1 MANLKEYIMENQ
13 EKDFLRQ
20 VSEARTIETVKLKE
34 WENKAKQF
42 IPVYA
47 SEYLFYRK
55 TGIVAQ
61 MLQVDPE
68 RGFIYDPTILK
79 QGVDILLKIAEGQ
92 QSRGADENRLATMFT
107 NFADAETRIGYFI
120 SIIDQLDIYPSIG
133 QSVIKDLKKV
143 AENTQD
149 EEVLEVISNRIKNI
163 ESRAKMQRKAL
174 EERFGRQPQ

>member
-1 MANLKEYIMENQ
+1 MANLKEYVMENQ
-13 EKDFLRQ
+13 EREFLKQ

-34 WENKAKQF
+34 WENKARQL

-47 SEYLFYRK
+47 AEYLFYRK

-68 RGFIYDPTILK
+68 RGFIYDPTTLK

-92 QSRGADENRLATMFT
+92 QNRGADEGRLATMYT

-149 EEVLEVISNRIKNI
+149 EDVLEVISNRIKNI
-163 ESRAKMQRKAL
+163 ESREKMQRRAL
-174 EERFGRQPQ
+174 EEKWGRQPQ